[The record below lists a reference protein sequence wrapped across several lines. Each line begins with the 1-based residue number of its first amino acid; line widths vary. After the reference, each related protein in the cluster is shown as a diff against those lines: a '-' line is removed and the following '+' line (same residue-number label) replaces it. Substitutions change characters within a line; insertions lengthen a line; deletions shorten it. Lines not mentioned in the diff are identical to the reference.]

1 MSRYILSC
9 MLAAA
14 LDPTQHPVPLECERA
29 YVSLEQCQ
37 KAQRAVESK
46 WAPICYTR
54 GDFVWN
60 PDQPNDGFGKWVP
73 FGQWVPEDQDREN
86 PEWLPL
92 TPLSFPLPS
101 PFNLRRMDHQLR

>member
-1 MSRYILSC
+1 MSPYILSC
-9 MLAAA
+9 MLTAA
-14 LDPTQHPVPLECERA
+14 LDPTQHPVPLACERA

-37 KAQRAVESK
+37 KAQRTVESK

-60 PDQPNDGFGKWVP
+60 PDKTNDGFGRWVP
-73 FGQWVPEDQDREN
+73 FGQWVPEDQDRKD

-92 TPLSFPLPS
+92 TPLSFLPPPPS
-101 PFNLRRMDHQLR
+101 NLREASNQER